1 MGHLSNLHGGRDGG
15 GRLGD
20 GGAAGGGGDARP
32 LDPSAAADIRRVHR
46 AEVHAAL
53 QLILGSQGR
62 PAAEEHI
69 VDFLR
74 YAVYRGLD
82 LNDIWLA
89 ATGGRMVWAIL
100 PVISPG
106 KTMLLFSPTHVPA
119 DEQDTCVCPL
129 VERVVE
135 HYQHRAVDLA
145 QVLLDPGDTRAVAM
159 FQACRFEPLAELI
172 YLDRDVRKSAD
183 APLPNGFRWDG
194 YSAATHHEFARAV
207 AATYDGSLDCPRLNG
222 RRNIDDVI
230 EGHKAA
236 GEFDPKLWFLLRDR
250 NGIGGSSAATGSAG
264 TGTAAGVVL
273 LNRSTRTDSLE
284 LVYLGL
290 APAYRG
296 KQLGDAMMRHAIH
309 TASAIGARRLS
320 LAVDSNNA
328 PALRL
333 YQRHGMTRLCSRVA
347 LLRDLRGVWS
357 ETAKR

>member
-1 MGHLSNLHGGRDGG
+1 MGNG
-15 GRLGD
+15 
-20 GGAAGGGGDARP
+20 GGGGDGKHIDA
-32 LDPSAAADIRRVHR
+32 SAAAQIRPVHR

-62 PAAEEHI
+62 PAAEEHV

-89 ATGGRMVWAIL
+89 ASAGRMVWAIL

-119 DEQDTCVCPL
+119 EHQDTCVCPL
-129 VERVVE
+129 VERVVQ
-135 HYQHRAVDLA
+135 HYQNRTVDLA
-145 QVLLDPGDTRAVAM
+145 QVLLDPGDTNAVTM
-159 FQACRFEPLAELI
+159 FKGCRFEPLAELI
-172 YLDRDVRKSAD
+172 YLDRDVRRGGDSGM
-183 APLPNGFRWDG
+183 PNGFSWDG
-194 YSAATHHEFARAV
+194 YSSATHGDFARAV
-207 AATYDGSLDCPRLNG
+207 SATYDGSLDCPRLNG

-250 NGIGGSSAATGSAG
+250 SNGSGVSAG
-264 TGTAAGVVL
+264 VLL

-290 APAYRG
+290 SPAYRG
-296 KQLGDAMMRHAIH
+296 KQLGDAMMRHAIN
-309 TASAIGARRLS
+309 TASAIGSRRLS

-347 LLRDLRGVWS
+347 LLRDLRDGRVQS
-357 ETAKR
+357 EAVKR

>member
-1 MGHLSNLHGGRDGG
+1 LGG
-15 GRLGD
+15 
-20 GGAAGGGGDARP
+20 GGGGDGNP
-32 LDPSAAADIRRVHR
+32 VGSSSSSSAAFQVRPVQR

-53 QLILGSQGR
+53 QLILGSLGR
-62 PAAEEHI
+62 PAAEEHV

-89 ATGGRMVWAIL
+89 THNGRMVWAIL

-119 DEQDTCVCPL
+119 AYQDTCVCPL
-129 VERVVE
+129 VERVVQ
-135 HYQHRAVDLA
+135 HYQTRAVDLA
-145 QVLLDPGDTRAVAM
+145 QVLLDPGDAGAVAM
-159 FQACRFEPLAELI
+159 FKVCRFEPLAELI
-172 YLDRDVRKSAD
+172 YLDRDVRRGADSA
-183 APLPNGFRWDG
+183 LPGGFSWDG
-194 YSAATHHEFARAV
+194 YSSATHGDFARAV
-207 AATYDGSLDCPRLNG
+207 SATYDGSLDCPRLNG

-250 NGIGGSSAATGSAG
+250 SNNSMTTSAG
-264 TGTAAGVVL
+264 VLL

-290 APAYRG
+290 ARPYRG
-296 KQLGDAMMRHAIH
+296 KKLGDAMMRHAIN
-309 TASAIGARRLS
+309 TASAIGSRRLS

-333 YQRHGMTRLCSRVA
+333 YQRHGMTRLCSRIA
-347 LLRDLRGVWS
+347 LLRDLRDGRVG
-357 ETAKR
+357 TAAVKQ